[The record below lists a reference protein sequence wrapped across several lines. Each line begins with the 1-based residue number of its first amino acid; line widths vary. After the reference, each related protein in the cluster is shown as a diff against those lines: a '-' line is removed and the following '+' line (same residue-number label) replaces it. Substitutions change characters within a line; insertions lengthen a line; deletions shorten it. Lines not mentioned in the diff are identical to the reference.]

1 MRNVHARHKLYT
13 NTMRVKEVVKL
24 TAPTCIGLRL
34 RRRKSKANRNINRW
48 VPTTLYV
55 KKWLPVHY

>member
-24 TAPTCIGLRL
+24 TDTITALFCVTIYWGCCAGCASCNL
-34 RRRKSKANRNINRW
+34 
-48 VPTTLYV
+48 
-55 KKWLPVHY
+55 

>member
-24 TAPTCIGLRL
+24 T
-34 RRRKSKANRNINRW
+34 K
-48 VPTTLYV
+48 
-55 KKWLPVHY
+55 LPLDISQA